1 MKLKLIV
8 KLGEL
13 ILGKAYSED
22 EPRADMYLP
31 IRLLSFALV
40 LFVGGIA
47 VGVYAVIA
55 LSIAA
60 AVAAADASF
69 WGYWLCCAGKTS
81 RSACFRMIPLN
92 TRPFSGTKGNTAF
105 PILPV

>member
-60 AVAAADASF
+60 AVAAAVCLI
-69 WGYWLCCAGKTS
+69 LCRAGKTS